1 MMRLNNQ
8 LLNFWARNL
17 EVVVTVIWLIY
28 FLGLRLPSPV
38 PKLFNA
44 LSYPIMAILI
54 ILNWKR
60 LSNLAW
66 VATRDV
72 PLLLIIGVALASWF
86 WSADQGATLRG
97 CRGLLRTFIF
107 GAYFT
112 TRYSLKEQMKILA
125 WVFGTA
131 AILTVVAVLAIPSYG
146 FAGRI
151 DHPLALQAI
160 FSHKNSLGYAMAL
173 GASLFLITAIKE
185 RKHNWLA
192 WGGFGLTSILTIM
205 SFSSA
210 ARVSL
215 LLLLSLMPVYKL
227 IRQHYKL
234 KIILM
239 SMGCIMACT
248 VALLI
253 FVNFDKII
261 VDILGESL
269 TFGARTPIWD
279 LIIEKTLERPWLGYG
294 LNAFWKS
301 DAGKDAMIY
310 SWSKVEEAIAG
321 GDFNAH
327 SGYFSFLPQLGFLG
341 ISLYAISFV
350 TVSIRVFNLLL
361 STKKIEFFWFL
372 QFLVFLTVTNFT
384 DQMVSILGST
394 SYTSIYVLICLS
406 TAIECRR
413 IRVNQKGYL
422 RTNLSKRDRDYCSQ
436 SELLQ

>member
-1 MMRLNNQ
+1 MRLNNQ

-17 EVVVTVIWLIY
+17 EVVVTIIWLIY
-28 FLGLRLPSPV
+28 FLGLRLPSPL

-60 LSNLAW
+60 LSHLSW
-66 VATRDV
+66 VATRDI
-72 PLLLIIGVALASWF
+72 PLLLLIGAALASWF
-86 WSADQGATLRG
+86 WSADQGSTLNG
-97 CRGLLRTFIF
+97 CRGLLRTFLF

-131 AILTVVAVLAIPSYG
+131 AILTVIAVLTVPSYG
-146 FAGRI
+146 FAGRS

-185 RKHNWLA
+185 RKSNWLA
-192 WGGFGLTSILTIM
+192 WGGFGLTSLLTVM

-215 LLLLSLMPVYKL
+215 LLLLSLMPIYQLV
-227 IRQHYKL
+227 RQNYKL
-234 KIILM
+234 KVILV
-239 SMGCIMACT
+239 SMGCILACG

-253 FVNFDKII
+253 FVNFDRII

-269 TFGARTPIWD
+269 TFGSRTPIWD

-294 LNAFWKS
+294 LNAFWRS

-310 SWSKVEEAIAG
+310 SWGMIEEAIAG

-341 ISLYAISFV
+341 VSLYVISFV
-350 TVSIRVFNLLL
+350 TVSIRVLNLLL

-372 QFLVFLTVTNFT
+372 QFLVFLIVTNFT

-394 SYTSIYVLICLS
+394 SYTSIYISICLS
-406 TAIECRR
+406 TAVELRR
-413 IRVNQKGYL
+413 IRVSHQRYL
-422 RTNLSKRDRDYCSQ
+422 RTNSSKFDCSYCKE
-436 SELLQ
+436 SEIL